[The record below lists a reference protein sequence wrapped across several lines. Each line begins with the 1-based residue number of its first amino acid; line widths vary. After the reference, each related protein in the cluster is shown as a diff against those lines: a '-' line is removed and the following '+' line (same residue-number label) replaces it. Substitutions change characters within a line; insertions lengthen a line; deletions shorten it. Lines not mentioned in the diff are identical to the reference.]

1 VARRLSLSEQIQIRR
16 LNKQG
21 LAINEIAGEMGRSW
35 WGTKLALQALPAPEP
50 EEWDPGPGRLC
61 NIEREEIRAGLVRG
75 ETLTVI
81 AQTIGRSTST
91 VSREVAKNGG
101 RSAYRAVAAHDRAR
115 ACARRPKTAKLSC
128 PGPLVD
134 QVEAWLIELWS
145 PEEIAR
151 RLRKEFGDDPM
162 MQVSHETIYKSLF
175 VQGRGS
181 LRAELTA
188 CLRTGRAARRPQG
201 RIERRGKIPDMV
213 MISERPA
220 EVEDRAVPG
229 HWEGDL
235 IIGKAGKSA
244 VGTLVE
250 RSTRYVLLLH
260 LPEGHTAEAIRLAMH
275 KAVRRLPSE
284 MFKTVTWDQGKE
296 MAQHATFT
304 VDSGIQI
311 YFCDPHSPWQ
321 RGSNENTNGLLRQFM
336 PKGTDLNLHSEADL
350 REFER
355 KLNGRPRETLDWLK
369 PCEKLEELLALTA

>member
-1 VARRLSLSEQIQIRR
+1 MARRLSLTEQIQIRR
-16 LNKQG
+16 LNKRG
-21 LAINEIAGEMGRSW
+21 LSVTETAVEMGRSW
-35 WGTKLALQALPAPEP
+35 WGTKLALHALPAPEP

-61 NIEREEIRAGLVRG
+61 CVEREEIRAGLIRG
-75 ETLTVI
+75 ETFTLI
-81 AQTIGRSTST
+81 AQTIGRATST
-91 VSREVAKNGG
+91 VSREVATGGG
-101 RSAYRAVAAHDRAR
+101 RQAYRAVAAHDRAK
-115 ACARRPKTAKLSC
+115 ACARCPKAPKLSC

-145 PEEIAR
+145 PEEIAK
-151 RLRKEFGDDPM
+151 RLRLEFGDDPM

-181 LRAELTA
+181 LRKELTA
-188 CLRTGRAARRPQG
+188 CLRTGRAVRRPQG
-201 RIERRGKIPDMV
+201 RIERRGKLVDMV

-250 RSTRYVLLLH
+250 RSTRYALLLH
-260 LPEGHTAEAIRLAMH
+260 LPEGHTAEAVRLAMD
-275 KAVRRLPSE
+275 KAIGRLPSQ

-296 MAQHATFT
+296 MARHASFT
-304 VDSGIQI
+304 VDKGIQI

-336 PKGTDLNLHSEADL
+336 PRGPISTSTAPPISL
-350 REFER
+350 RSSASSTGGPE
-355 KLNGRPRETLDWLK
+355 K
-369 PCEKLEELLALTA
+369 PWVGSSHVRSSRSCLR

>member
-1 VARRLSLSEQIQIRR
+1 MARRLSLTERIQIRR
-16 LNKQG
+16 LSKQG
-21 LAINEIAGEMGRSW
+21 LTVTEIAAEMGRSW
-35 WGTKLALQALPAPEP
+35 WGTKLALHTLPTPEP
-50 EEWDPGPGRLC
+50 GEWDPGPGRLG
-61 NIEREEIRAGLVRG
+61 NIEREEIRAGLIRG
-75 ETLTVI
+75 ETFTRI

-91 VSREVAKNGG
+91 VSREVAKGGG
-101 RSAYRAVAAHDRAR
+101 RQEYRAVAAHDRAR
-115 ACARRPKTAKLSC
+115 ACARRPKVPKLSC

-145 PEEIAR
+145 PQEIAK
-151 RLRKEFGDDPM
+151 RLHLEFGDDPM

-175 VQGRGS
+175 VQGR
-181 LRAELTA
+181 
-188 CLRTGRAARRPQG
+188 
-201 RIERRGKIPDMV
+201 IERRGKLVDMV

-235 IIGKAGKSA
+235 IIGKSGKSA

-260 LPEGHTAEAIRLAMH
+260 LDGGHSAEAVRLAMD
-275 KAVRRLPSE
+275 KAIHRLPSQ

-336 PKGTDLNLHSEADL
+336 PKGTDLNLQSEADL
-350 REFER
+350 LEIER
-355 KLNGRPRETLDWLK
+355 KLNGRPRETLGWLK